1 MNTNIKC
8 IYSRVKRTKLTKL
21 KRLMSIYVGNISN
34 INITENIKDI
44 GTSNSNSNSN
54 SNNITVI
61 VSSSKAEKADMVI
74 NNSLDIL
81 LKSANIKDFMSNMN
95 KKGVVFNLQKIN
107 KALVK
112 GFVYRIIQG
121 LYSFNKYKSVKGSP
135 HNNIIFYTPQLNKG
149 DITQLLGVIRYSNLS
164 RNIINE
170 PSNIFTPEKMA
181 AYACRLFSNTKYVKV
196 NNYRH
201 ADIKKMGLRL
211 IDAVG
216 GSSRNKPCFLVLEYK
231 PPKCKKTICLVGK
244 GVTIDTGGYSMKRV
258 KHMDKMYMDK
268 EGAGISLGLFKYLVD
283 SEYEHHVV
291 CLCPLVENV
300 VTDIS
305 IKPNDIIK
313 SYNGTSVEIV
323 NTDAEGRLILADAL
337 AYACKNYKPDYIFD
351 YATLT
356 GWSERIHCHTSFTYF
371 TLNDKFAKDIE
382 VYNKEYA
389 EKSIRQPPWVEYI
402 TFIKSNIADVKNSG
416 YKCTNSDGLMAS
428 LFLMNFIPAIYR
440 KNWIHFDVRLSN
452 YNNTVNI
459 ADGFAT
465 YLEII
470 KNIK

>member
-1 MNTNIKC
+1 
-8 IYSRVKRTKLTKL
+8 
-21 KRLMSIYVGNISN
+21 MSIYVGNISN

-44 GTSNSNSNSN
+44 GTSNSN

-231 PPKCKKTICLVGK
+231 PPKCKKTVCLVGK

-305 IKPNDIIK
+305 VKPNDIIK

-337 AYACKNYKPDYIFD
+337 AYACKNHKPDYIFD

>member
-34 INITENIKDI
+34 INITENIKDV
-44 GTSNSNSNSN
+44 GTSN

-61 VSSSKAEKADMVI
+61 VSSSNADKADMVI

-81 LKSANIKDFMSNMN
+81 LKSANIKDFMSNLN

-121 LYSFNKYKSVKGSP
+121 LYSFNKYKSVKGSLN
-135 HNNIIFYTPQLNKG
+135 NNIIFYTPQLNKG
-149 DITQLLGVIRYSNLS
+149 DITQLLGVIHYSNLS

-305 IKPNDIIK
+305 VKPNDIIK

-470 KNIK
+470 KNI